1 MTHSIPDF
9 SNARVL
15 VVGDVMLDSYWFGNT
30 SRISP
35 EAPVPVVHVA
45 RVEERPGG
53 AGNVALNIAE
63 LGAKVS
69 LLGLTGEDE
78 AAGKLESMLQDHNVE
93 CHFQRINGFPTV
105 NKLRIMSKNQQLIR
119 LDFESGFDA
128 DVVKQLQQSYE
139 KLLSEVDVVVLS
151 DYGKGVL
158 NHIDLMIESA
168 RKQNR
173 PVLVD
178 PKGSDFSA
186 YRGASLITPNLSEL
200 EAVVGACDSDEALVE
215 KGMALL
221 NDLDLQA
228 LLVTRSEKGMCLLS
242 QGQEVYQLPTRAKE
256 VFDVTGAG
264 DTVISVFAAALA
276 INKNMKQAA
285 NLANIAAGIVVGK
298 VGTASASLS
307 ELETA
312 VTGHSGLESKITTED
327 RLKEK
332 IAAVRHLGERIVMT
346 NGCFDILHAG
356 HIKYLQQARE
366 HGSRLI
372 VAVNDDESVS
382 RLKGPERPLNNL
394 EDRMIMLAALD
405 CVDWVVPFSND
416 TPQSLICNLL
426 PDVLIK
432 GGDYK
437 PEEIAGYECVIQ
449 NGGEVK
455 VVDHFDGLSTS
466 NLVNKIRNDQ

>member
-9 SNARVL
+9 SKARVL
-15 VVGDVMLDSYWFGNT
+15 VVGDVMLDSYWFGKT

-53 AGNVALNIAE
+53 AGNVALNISE
-63 LGAKVS
+63 LGASVT
-69 LLGLTGEDE
+69 LLGLTGDDE
-78 AAGKLESMLQDHNVE
+78 AAGKLENLLQERNVQ
-93 CHFQRINGFPTV
+93 CHFHRLKDFPTV
-105 NKLRIMSKNQQLIR
+105 NKLRVMSKNQQLIR
-119 LDFESGFDA
+119 LDFESDFDSS
-128 DVVKQLQQSYE
+128 VLQQLQETYE
-139 KLLSEVDVVVLS
+139 NLLPNADVVVLS

-158 NHIDLMIESA
+158 VHIQAMIESA
-168 RKQNR
+168 RQKNL

-178 PKGSDFSA
+178 PKGSDFSV

-200 EAVVGACDSDEALVE
+200 EAVVGLCDTDDKLIA
-215 KGMALL
+215 KGMSLL
-221 NDLDLQA
+221 KELDLQA

-242 QGQEVYQLPTRAKE
+242 QDDAAYQLPTRAKE

-276 INKNMKQAA
+276 INQNMKQAA
-285 NLANIAAGIVVGK
+285 SLANIAAGIVVAK
-298 VGTASASLS
+298 VGTATASIS

-312 VTGHSGLESKITTED
+312 ITGHSELRSKILTMD

-332 IAAVRHLGERIVMT
+332 VTAVQQLGERVVMT

-356 HIKYLQQARE
+356 HIQYLQQARE
-366 HGSRLI
+366 YGSRLLI
-372 VAVNDDESVS
+372 AVNDDESVS

-394 EDRMIMLAALD
+394 ENRMTMLAALA

-416 TPQSLICNLL
+416 TPEELICHLL

-432 GGDYK
+432 GGDYQ
-437 PEEIAGYECVIQ
+437 PRDIAGYDCVVQ
-449 NGGEVK
+449 NGGDVK
-455 VVDHFDGLSTS
+455 VVDHFKGLSTT
-466 NLVNKIRNDQ
+466 NLVKKIRKDK

>member
-1 MTHSIPDF
+1 
-9 SNARVL
+9 
-15 VVGDVMLDSYWFGNT
+15 
-30 SRISP
+30 
-35 EAPVPVVHVA
+35 
-45 RVEERPGG
+45 
-53 AGNVALNIAE
+53 
-63 LGAKVS
+63 
-69 LLGLTGEDE
+69 
-78 AAGKLESMLQDHNVE
+78 
-93 CHFQRINGFPTV
+93 
-105 NKLRIMSKNQQLIR
+105 
-119 LDFESGFDA
+119 
-128 DVVKQLQQSYE
+128 VVKQLQQSYE